1 LGYLSLLNHERNI
14 GGIDVAM
21 QTEIRNLLDCHVVG
35 SDGQSIGKVGQV
47 YLNDRTGEPEW
58 VTVRTGFFGMKQ
70 TFVPLAN
77 ARRSGEEIRVPFD
90 KEMIK
95 GAPNIDVDG
104 RLSLNEEA
112 DLYRYYG
119 MHPSD
124 IPRQR
129 PGETRTREPITG
141 ESAERRAGLAGETTG
156 DMPGGTL
163 GETTGDM
170 PRGTSGEMPGEMGG
184 GLAGGAMGGAMPGTT
199 GRETPGG
206 LGDEMRGGLRDDQDI
221 DMICSE
227 EQIHI
232 GKESRESGRVH
243 LHKFVDTEVVR
254 ETIPL
259 SHEEVVI
266 EREPIRD
273 GEMVGTFEIGEEDR
287 EMILHEERP
296 VVGKEIRP
304 VERVHVRKQ
313 DVQREETVEGQVR
326 KERLEIDEETRDEST
341 GFGRDSRDGLDRNL
355 PPDR

>member
-1 LGYLSLLNHERNI
+1 
-14 GGIDVAM
+14 M

-95 GAPNIDVDG
+95 EAPNIDVDG

-119 MHPSD
+119 MQPTD

-129 PGETRTREPITG
+129 AGETRTRGPVTEGRPG
-141 ESAERRAGLAGETTG
+141 QRAGLAG
-156 DMPGGTL
+156 DA
-163 GETTGDM
+163 
-170 PRGTSGEMPGEMGG
+170 RG
-184 GLAGGAMGGAMPGTT
+184 GLA
-199 GRETPGG
+199 
-206 LGDEMRGGLRDDQDI
+206 DEGDI
-221 DMICSE
+221 DMTRSE
-227 EQIHI
+227 EQLHI
-232 GKESRESGRVH
+232 GKESRETGRVR
-243 LHKFVDTEVVR
+243 LHKYVETESVR
-254 ETIPL
+254 ESVPL

-273 GEMVGTFEIGEEDR
+273 GDMTGAHEIGEEER
-287 EMILHEERP
+287 QMILHEERA
-296 VVGKEIRP
+296 VVGKETKP
-304 VERVHVRKQ
+304 VERVHVHKQ
-313 DVQREETVEGQVR
+313 AVQHEETVEGQVR
-326 KERLEIDEETRDEST
+326 KERVEIDEESAAGDEDRK
-341 GFGRDSRDGLDRNL
+341 FGRGEEM
-355 PPDR
+355 PPGR

>member
-1 LGYLSLLNHERNI
+1 
-14 GGIDVAM
+14 M

-156 DMPGGTL
+156 DMP
-163 GETTGDM
+163 
-170 PRGTSGEMPGEMGG
+170 RGTSGEMGGGTSGEMSS
-184 GLAGGAMGGAMPGTT
+184 GLTGGAMGAAMPGTT
-199 GRETPGG
+199 GRETS
-206 LGDEMRGGLRDDQDI
+206 GGLRDERDI
-221 DMICSE
+221 DMIRSE
-227 EQIHI
+227 ERIHI

-243 LHKFVDTEVVR
+243 LHKYVDTEVVR

-266 EREPIRD
+266 EREVIRE
-273 GEMVGTFEIGEEDR
+273 GETAGTFEIGEEDR

-296 VVGKEIRP
+296 VVGKETRP
-304 VERVHVRKQ
+304 VERVHVHKQ
-313 DVQREETVEGQVR
+313 DVQHEETVEGQVR
-326 KERLEIDEETRDEST
+326 KERLEIDEETRNDST
-341 GFGRDSRDGLDRNL
+341 GSGRRDRNL
-355 PPDR
+355 PPER